1 MYISGIPQ
9 KSLSCSE
16 EFREL
21 MDLPTSGARNLKHHL
36 AKAKSSGRVSL
47 HLLKCPHLRPCPLS
61 ELPQPVVCVLG
72 IVGSLKP
79 AFQSIS
85 ASALLKQQKQHML
98 EMRKKKSEE
107 IQKR

>member
-1 MYISGIPQ
+1 MKAECKKEKDTWQKIDWILNPLNLTYISGMPQ

-47 HLLKCPHLRPCPLS
+47 HLL
-61 ELPQPVVCVLG
+61 
-72 IVGSLKP
+72 
-79 AFQSIS
+79 
-85 ASALLKQQKQHML
+85 
-98 EMRKKKSEE
+98 
-107 IQKR
+107 

>member
-47 HLLKCPHLRPCPLS
+47 HLL
-61 ELPQPVVCVLG
+61 
-72 IVGSLKP
+72 
-79 AFQSIS
+79 
-85 ASALLKQQKQHML
+85 
-98 EMRKKKSEE
+98 
-107 IQKR
+107 